1 MNWMI
6 ILNKEILKYKIGQIS
21 KTNEVVRNILL
32 LEHVKLGHIST
43 ASHLIL
49 VKSLLSQCPKH

>member
-32 LEHVKLGHIST
+32 LEHVVSLSMPKALKLS
-43 ASHLIL
+43 
-49 VKSLLSQCPKH
+49 KDDK